1 MRRKVSEFIPSGATS
16 PAPQLS
22 QVEQDAKSGGG
33 LAIASFVTSL
43 ALIFLSAGFLSFIG
57 SILGHVSLSKLK
69 KAGSTE
75 NRGLAVAGVII
86 GWVSTALAWI
96 FLIGFIALIAGAAST
111 LDSSFWDDLMN
122 EFDQNYNSY

>member
-1 MRRKVSEFIPSGATS
+1 MSEFIPSGHTS

-22 QVEQDAKSGGG
+22 QPEKDAKAGSG

-69 KAGSTE
+69 KAGSEE

-96 FLIGFIALIAGAAST
+96 FLIGFIALIAGAASSVDT
-111 LDSSFWDDLMN
+111 SWWDDLMN
-122 EFDQNYNSY
+122 EIDPNYNSY

>member
-1 MRRKVSEFIPSGATS
+1 MSEFIPSGVAN

-22 QVEQDAKSGGG
+22 QQEQDAKAGSG

-43 ALIFLSAGFLSFIG
+43 ALIFLSAGFFSFIG
-57 SILGHVSLSKLK
+57 SILGHVSLSKLRK
-69 KAGSTE
+69 SGSTQ
-75 NRGLAVAGVII
+75 NRGLAVSGIII

-111 LDSSFWDDLMN
+111 VDSSFWDDLMN
-122 EFDQNYNSY
+122 EFDQNYNTF

>member
-1 MRRKVSEFIPSGATS
+1 MGDFVPGQIAP
-16 PAPQLS
+16 PASLNQS
-22 QVEQDAKSGGG
+22 EQDVKAGSG

-43 ALIFLSAGFLSFIG
+43 ALVFLSAGFLSFIG
-57 SILGHVSLSKLK
+57 SILGHVSLSKLR
-69 KAGSTE
+69 KAGSDQ

-96 FLIGFIALIAGAAST
+96 FLIGFIALIAGAASAV
-111 LDSSFWDDLMN
+111 DSSWWDDLMN

>member
-1 MRRKVSEFIPSGATS
+1 MSEFIPSGQAS

-22 QVEQDAKSGGG
+22 PAERDANAGSG

-43 ALIFLSAGFLSFIG
+43 ALIFLSGGFLSFIG

-69 KAGSTE
+69 KAGSTQ
-75 NRGLAVAGVII
+75 NRGLALAGVII

-96 FLIGFIALIAGAAST
+96 FLIGFIALIAGAASAV
-111 LDSSFWDDLMN
+111 DSSWWDELTN
-122 EFDQNYNSY
+122 ELDQNYNTF

>member
-1 MRRKVSEFIPSGATS
+1 MSEFIPSGQTS

-22 QVEQDAKSGGG
+22 QPEKDAKAGSG

-69 KAGSTE
+69 KAGSEE

-96 FLIGFIALIAGAAST
+96 FLIGFIALIAGAASSV
-111 LDSSFWDDLMN
+111 DSSWWDDLMN
-122 EFDQNYNSY
+122 EIDPNYNSY

>member
-1 MRRKVSEFIPSGATS
+1 VSEFIPSGATS

-22 QVEQDAKSGGG
+22 PVEQDAKTGSG
-33 LAIASFVTSL
+33 LAIGSFVTSL
-43 ALIFLSAGFLSFIG
+43 ALIFLSAGFFSFIG
-57 SILGHVSLSKLK
+57 AILGHVSLSKLK
-69 KAGSTE
+69 KSGSTQ

-122 EFDQNYNSY
+122 EFDQNYNSF

>member
-1 MRRKVSEFIPSGATS
+1 MSEFISTGQAE

-22 QVEQDAKSGGG
+22 QTEQDAKAGSG

-43 ALIFLSAGFLSFIG
+43 ALVFLSAGFLSFIG

-69 KAGSTE
+69 KAGSTQ
-75 NRGLAVAGVII
+75 NRGLAMAGVII

-96 FLIGFIALIAGAAST
+96 FLIGFIALVVGAASSV
-111 LDSSFWDDLMN
+111 DSSWWDDLVN

>member
-1 MRRKVSEFIPSGATS
+1 MSEFIPSGQAS

-22 QVEQDAKSGGG
+22 PADQNAKAGSG

-43 ALIFLSAGFLSFIG
+43 ALVFLSAGFLSFIG
-57 SILGHVSLSKLK
+57 AILGHVSLSKLK

-75 NRGLAVAGVII
+75 NRGLAIAGVII
-86 GWVSTALAWI
+86 GWVATALAWI
-96 FLIGFIALIAGAAST
+96 VVIGIIALVAGAVST
-111 LDSSFWDDLMN
+111 LDSSFWDDLVN

>member
-1 MRRKVSEFIPSGATS
+1 MSEFIPSGVAS

-22 QVEQDAKSGGG
+22 QAEQDAKAGSG
-33 LAIASFVTSL
+33 LAIGSFVTSL

-75 NRGLAVAGVII
+75 NRGLAVSGVII
-86 GWVSTALAWI
+86 GWVSTALAWL
-96 FLIGFIALIAGAAST
+96 FLIGFIALVVGAVSAT
-111 LDSSFWDDLMN
+111 DSSWWDEFLN
-122 EFDQNYNSY
+122 EIDQDYNSY